1 MVRDT
6 AGAPKRQQ
14 PAAQKNE
21 QSGLSLIELMVTVTI
36 MMLLA
41 MALAPFSASWGRQA
55 QMRQSHSL
63 LMQGMGQLKALA
75 LRNPGASGGGAAAA
89 VLISLPGKLC
99 VSVGQPEVLSCAAAS
114 WTADP
119 PASIALNGQ
128 ASQCVAL
135 DSAGTPLA
143 LNLAGTV
150 CDTAL
155 SFRIQRG
162 SEDPID
168 GTLN

>member
-1 MVRDT
+1 MRGP
-6 AGAPKRQQ
+6 ASAQKQQKRLRK
-14 PAAQKNE
+14 KNE
-21 QSGLSLIELMVTVTI
+21 QSGLSLIELMVTITI

-41 MALAPFSASWGRQA
+41 MAVAPFSASWGRQA
-55 QMRQSHSL
+55 HMRQSHSL

-75 LRNPGASGGGAAAA
+75 LRNPGASAGGAAAA

-99 VSVGQPEVLSCAAAS
+99 VSIGQPDALSCAAAS

-119 PASIALNGQ
+119 PASIELNGL

-135 DSAGTPLA
+135 DSAGMPVA
-143 LNLAGTV
+143 LNVAGTV